1 MRSKRVM
8 AREAMLVLVLSLVL
22 CGTALCRSP
31 MEYYPIGAEN
41 SWLMW
46 TTAENAPSFS
56 DRWTYIETT
65 RDTLFGF
72 PGERRSFRVAHSE
85 WSADWPDTNVY
96 RVEYYCYNENFDLC
110 TSAFE
115 EEDGSLILYES
126 LPLYLGNPVA
136 VGDSVYLQHESWEES
151 YVVVSVTDTVQLP
164 IGSFSECLHVRER
177 RSWDGVPRDWRDV
190 WYAPID
196 YWPVAGGPV
205 KVRGVHWISY
215 PDSFRV
221 TNTHLLEADVF
232 PTGVPET
239 PGGSESGM
247 RLLRPRPNPA
257 RSTVVLAVASG
268 ERRQAVVRVLDVS
281 GREVARVLD
290 DVVGPGWRQLKWNTE
305 HLPSGVYFVMLES
318 DGDRCMEKVVL
329 LR

>member
-1 MRSKRVM
+1 
-8 AREAMLVLVLSLVL
+8 MLVLVLALVL
-22 CGTALCRSP
+22 CGTALGRTP
-31 MEYYPIGAEN
+31 MEYFPVVGEN

-46 TTAENAPSFS
+46 TTAENDPAWG
-56 DRWTYIETT
+56 DRWTYIATT
-65 RDTLFGF
+65 QDTLFGF

-85 WSADWPDTNVY
+85 WSNAWPDTSVY
-96 RVEYYCYNENFDLC
+96 RVQYYCYNENFDLC

-115 EEDGSLILYES
+115 EEGGSLILYDS
-126 LPLYLGNPVA
+126 LPVYLGNPVA
-136 VGDSVYLQHESWEES
+136 VGDSVNLVHETWEVS

-164 IGSFSECLHVRER
+164 IGNFDECLHVRER
-177 RSWDGVPRDWRDV
+177 GTLDGVPRHWDDV
-190 WYAPID
+190 WYAPVD

-205 KVRGVHWISY
+205 KSRSVHWISY

-239 PGGSESGM
+239 PAEPESGL
-247 RLLRPRPNPA
+247 RLLRPAPNPT
-257 RSTVVLAVASG
+257 RSSVALAVGSV
-268 ERRQAVVRVLDVS
+268 ERRRAVVRVVDVS
-281 GREVARVLD
+281 GREVARVLED
-290 DVVGPGWRQLKWNTE
+290 FVGPGWRQLTWNTE

-318 DGDRCMEKVVL
+318 DGDRCMEKVVV